1 MFAFLRPHVPQEKLA
16 SSFQWFDRRIFP
28 ETQTQ
33 GYSARRERG
42 AFRLE
47 LRKESYF
54 AWETMV
60 SERRFADFLLEA
72 ELEADPLNG
81 HSALGVVLRHVNDE
95 NFYFFLIS
103 SRGNYRF
110 DLLFNNHPQH
120 LIEWTR
126 LPEPDGPSR
135 RLSLVAHGS
144 HFSFVVDDEWV
155 GEIDDE
161 VLPAGGIG
169 FAAQTFQSAPRGIFR
184 LRRLAV
190 NTRPLDVEREHLR
203 WTYFFPSS
211 PQARV
216 RLAETFFGMGSYHA
230 VVVQLRRAL
239 KNREGTAAEHF
250 LLAESCARLS
260 LLPEAIAEIDTV
272 LRMEPDHKEARQEKP
287 NLLYLSN
294 RLLEARDEMRS
305 LLADEAFSNR
315 SAAWNLLGNA
325 EYGLGNWEKASE
337 AYLRACDLQPD
348 MPLFLGNAARS
359 RERESRKEEARDL
372 YLRAARVLFSEETF
386 DELSLLLPRLHA
398 LDPGN
403 PEVRSLEARMLYR
416 EGKTDEAQ
424 RILSGL
430 ADEGKADGTAS
441 YLLGIILSGQGRR
454 AEALPHLGRA
464 AAAEPSFPL
473 YQFRLAETLYMLGRD
488 PGAVLDAALA
498 LAPNDAWTNNL
509 AGMISLERGDAEG
522 AVGFLQKARAA
533 APTEV
538 DIGMNL
544 SEALSRG
551 GKDEQAILVLD
562 ELARAVGAGNAAL
575 ANQKG
580 NVRARMG
587 DNAGAVTEYE
597 SAIRLD
603 PDNPVYKENCAAACI
618 EMDMVHRA
626 EELLAEVAQEHPSA
640 SVYNLLGNVAV
651 LKGELVRAE
660 MAYTAGMGLEAD
672 NTDIKI
678 NLAMLFLQKNDY
690 AKGKE
695 MLESILAG
703 SPGHPRATRA
713 LERARA
719 QHEIRI
725 ACVQCGR
732 EWWAPKAL
740 PSQPGMKVRG
750 EPPGNAPAGRCPK
763 CGRVYC
769 VSCASANIR
778 DMRFVCPY
786 CNDILKLSED
796 SLKWLLA
803 RAIEAAPLAR
813 PDATPSALPATAS
826 APAWSIDGEDG
837 GMWAAP
843 GDDAGGP
850 EPVEAKDGDE
860 KAALE
865 GGTSAGSGPAEG
877 GASEGG
883 P

>member
-1 MFAFLRPHVPQEKLA
+1 MFAFLRPRAPQEKLA
-16 SSFQWFDRRIFP
+16 SSFHWLDRRIFP
-28 ETQTQ
+28 QTETQ
-33 GYSARRERG
+33 GYSARQERG

-60 SERRFADFLLEA
+60 PERRFTDFVLEA
-72 ELEADPLNG
+72 ELEADPSNG

-95 NFYFFLIS
+95 NFYFFLLS
-103 SRGNYRF
+103 SRGDYRF
-110 DLLFNNHPQH
+110 DLLFNNHPRH

-169 FAAQTFQSAPRGIFR
+169 FAAQTFQSAPGGVFR

-203 WTYFFPSS
+203 WTYFFPAS

-216 RLAETFFGMGSYHA
+216 GLAETFFRMGSYHA
-230 VVVQLRRAL
+230 AIVQLHRGL
-239 KNREGTAAEHF
+239 KNREGTAPEHF

-272 LRMEPDHKEARQEKP
+272 LRMEPGHKEARQEKP
-287 NLLYLSN
+287 NLLYLAN
-294 RLLEARDEMRS
+294 RLPEARDEMRA
-305 LLADEAFSNR
+305 LLADEAFSQGP
-315 SAAWNLLGNA
+315 AAWNLLGNA

-337 AYLRACDLQPD
+337 AYLRACHLQPG

-359 RERESRKEEARDL
+359 LEREGRTAEATDL
-372 YLRAARVLFSEETF
+372 YLKAARALFAEETF

-403 PEVRSLEARMLYR
+403 AEVRSLEARMLYR
-416 EGKTDEAQ
+416 EGKTEEAQ
-424 RILSGL
+424 RILAGL
-430 ADEGKADGTAS
+430 ADEGKADSTAS
-441 YLLGIILSGQGRR
+441 YLLGIMLSAQGRR
-454 AEALPHLGRA
+454 AEALPHLERA
-464 AAAEPSFPL
+464 AAAERSFPL
-473 YQFRLAETLYMLGRD
+473 YQFRLAETLHMLGRD
-488 PGAVLDAALA
+488 PVPALDAALA
-498 LAPNDAWTNNL
+498 LAPNDPWTNNL
-509 AGMISLERGDAEG
+509 AGMIRMEKGDAEG
-522 AVGFLQKARAA
+522 AVGFLQKALSA
-533 APTEV
+533 APAEI

-544 SEALSRG
+544 SEALSRS
-551 GKDEQAILVLD
+551 GKNEQAIRALD
-562 ELARAVGAGNAAL
+562 ELASATGEANAAL

-580 NVRARMG
+580 NVRVRMG

-603 PDNPVYKENCAAACI
+603 PDNPAYKENCAAACI

-626 EELLAEVAQEHPSA
+626 EELLAEVEEEHPSA

-651 LKGELVRAE
+651 LKGELIRAE
-660 MAYTAGMGLEAD
+660 MAYNAGLRLEAD

-678 NLAMLFLQKNDY
+678 NLAMLYAQKNDY
-690 AKGKE
+690 AKSRAI
-695 MLESILAG
+695 LEGILAG
-703 SPGHPRATRA
+703 SPGHPRAARA
-713 LERARA
+713 LERARS
-719 QHEIRI
+719 QHETRI
-725 ACVQCGR
+725 TCAQCGR
-732 EWWAPKAL
+732 EWWAPKDL
-740 PSQPGMKVRG
+740 PSQPGLTVRG
-750 EPPGNAPAGRCPK
+750 EPPGDAPAGRCPK

-769 VSCASANIR
+769 VSCASANIK
-778 DMRFVCPY
+778 DMRFFCPS
-786 CNDILKLSED
+786 CSENLKLSED

-803 RAIEAAPLAR
+803 RAIDAAPLPEAAPSAR
-813 PDATPSALPATAS
+813 PDA
-826 APAWSIDGEDG
+826 APAPVPPSDVEEE
-837 GMWAAP
+837 GMWAMP
-843 GDDAGGP
+843 GDDAGSP
-850 EPVEAKDGDE
+850 EPASAKDGDE
-860 KAALE
+860 SAPVDGGASE
-865 GGTSAGSGPAEG
+865 GSAPADG

-883 P
+883 S